1 MPSLEEIARI
11 VQAIASRW
19 SEENALGSRF
29 RSQEARAF
37 FHTRDVAAT
46 LWPGLTRV
54 CASASLV
61 PRATARPG
69 HSGAHHQP
77 RTDQERRTSFGIPGA
92 GLRDWASCR
101 LA

>member
-11 VQAIASRW
+11 VQAIASHW

-46 LWPGLTRV
+46 LGLANSGMRV
-54 CASASLV
+54 SEWFRVRL
-61 PRATARPG
+61 
-69 HSGAHHQP
+69 Q
-77 RTDQERRTSFGIPGA
+77 DLDIQERTINLGQPTTAYLVWDTWRWTT
-92 GLRDWASCR
+92 
-101 LA
+101 